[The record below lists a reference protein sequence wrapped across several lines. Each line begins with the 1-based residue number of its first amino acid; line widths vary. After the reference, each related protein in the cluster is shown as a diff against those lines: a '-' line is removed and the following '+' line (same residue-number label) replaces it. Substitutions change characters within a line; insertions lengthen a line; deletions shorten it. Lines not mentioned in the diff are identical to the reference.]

1 MIRTLLALM
10 PAHARGRI
18 ALYAVLSVLSVAIR
32 ATGAVLLV
40 PLVAALFGPDPARA
54 WPWFLGLTGATVLAW
69 TIDTVLSRLGFELGF
84 ALLDSA
90 QHEVADRLTRVRM
103 SWFDAA
109 NTAQARQAIATAGPD
124 LVGLVANLMTPLVNA
139 LLLPV
144 ALGLALLAVAPPLGV
159 VALVAVP
166 VLLLALWG
174 SGRITRRADA
184 EAAASNTE
192 LTESLVEFARTQAAL
207 RAARRVD
214 AERSRTGAAIAAQH
228 GAIVRLL
235 LLQIPGQVLFGVAA
249 QLTLL
254 ALAGTAAWLGVSGA
268 VSAPEAVALVVV
280 IARYLEP
287 VTTLGQLAPA
297 LEGVTATLR
306 RMRVVVEAPVGGT
319 AGTASEVPDTAPRV
333 ALEGVTV
340 RHGATTV
347 LDGFDLVLEP
357 GTTTAIVGPSGA
369 GKTTVLGVIAG
380 LVEPDAGRLTVD
392 GRDVRELDADARRAL
407 VSVVFQ
413 HPYLFDGGVH
423 DNVRVGDPSA
433 DEDTVAAAL
442 ALARV
447 DEVVARLPEGS
458 ATRVGEGGSMLSGGE
473 RQRVSIARAV
483 LKPAP
488 VLLIDEAT
496 SALDTENE
504 AAVVA
509 AIADDPRPRTRVI
522 VAHRLAS
529 IAHADRVVFLE
540 RGRIVEDGSPAELDA
555 AGGRFA
561 EFWAQQRAAAEWV
574 LGGTPSR

>member
-1 MIRTLLALM
+1 
-10 PAHARGRI
+10 
-18 ALYAVLSVLSVAIR
+18 
-32 ATGAVLLV
+32 
-40 PLVAALFGPDPARA
+40 
-54 WPWFLGLTGATVLAW
+54 
-69 TIDTVLSRLGFELGF
+69 
-84 ALLDSA
+84 
-90 QHEVADRLTRVRM
+90 
-103 SWFDAA
+103 
-109 NTAQARQAIATAGPD
+109 
-124 LVGLVANLMTPLVNA
+124 
-139 LLLPV
+139 
-144 ALGLALLAVAPPLGV
+144 
-159 VALVAVP
+159 
-166 VLLLALWG
+166 
-174 SGRITRRADA
+174 
-184 EAAASNTE
+184 
-192 LTESLVEFARTQAAL
+192 
-207 RAARRVD
+207 
-214 AERSRTGAAIAAQH
+214 
-228 GAIVRLL
+228 
-235 LLQIPGQVLFGVAA
+235 
-249 QLTLL
+249 
-254 ALAGTAAWLGVSGA
+254 
-268 VSAPEAVALVVV
+268 
-280 IARYLEP
+280 
-287 VTTLGQLAPA
+287 
-297 LEGVTATLR
+297 
-306 RMRVVVEAPVGGT
+306 
-319 AGTASEVPDTAPRV
+319 
-333 ALEGVTV
+333 V
-340 RHGATTV
+340 RHGATPV

-504 AAVVA
+504 ATVVA

-529 IAHADRVVFLE
+529 IADADRVVFLE